1 MIGDVKNLA
10 ALSPSGPAGSLNTDM
25 QPAPFKYDFGK
36 MKSTDILAEEQKVI
50 PQLAQAQADLK
61 RAEMQYEQNLAGE
74 KAKATEKLASDV
86 RDKVTETQKKE
97 AEFPYPEFHP
107 TQENAQ
113 SLGELFS
120 LVSVVGLMLGSSG
133 KMASMNAL
141 GAMNGMLQG
150 WQKGRADLYKK
161 EKDIFDKEFQR
172 IKTIRESLR
181 KDLMDYMSL
190 VPYDKEA
197 AMYKAEEIARKAG
210 SSSII
215 SAYMNK
221 QQPEMALKILD
232 SAGKVIQHK
241 ETIDARAK
249 QEADKLDEL
258 RRHHK
263 KVEAHQSTVEKKADY
278 QYFVTNDN
286 QVLYI
291 NKRNPNDKGI
301 VADMEGNVRRLGAA
315 PPVEKLPKKGE
326 TAAKFI
332 GEVIGRKIDVAAA
345 EKLTGGIDF
354 MEKTDNLAKK
364 NISLGNVPGLSVNLA
379 DKFNGLLK
387 ANIPVDAS
395 GQQILTQEAIDNAW
409 QKAQESKDFASLSDK
424 SKVMAKAELD
434 TVMSYLQSKY
444 GNRAPVA
451 EFRAAQN
458 VISRRSA
465 SPTAFSEVMKDEKKA
480 AQDRLIAAGFTADD
494 IAKVKKRYEQERV
507 KMRSIE
513 SPSSTSNVP
522 AGVDPDTWSH
532 MTDEEKALW
541 QN

>member
-10 ALSPSGPAGSLNTDM
+10 ALSPSGPAGSLNADM

-36 MKSTDILAEEQKVI
+36 MKSTDVLAEEQKVI

-74 KAKATEKLASDV
+74 KAKATEKIASDV

-97 AEFPYPEFHP
+97 AEFPFPEFHP

-120 LVSVVGLMLGSSG
+120 LVSTVGLMLGSSG

-232 SAGKVIQHK
+232 SAGKVIRHK
-241 ETIDARAK
+241 EDMEAKARQHRETLQSQERLRQAALDQGKYQFFTTADGKVVAVDTKHPERQPVEVSGVSGDITKLGSGGKGSSAQVTSERVMQQDIGNAVFNLKDLKAIGEKEGKIPGGSVAFAGQFKGDISSYIKRYIETQTIEADPQTIDALMTNLAFDIASAQTGGRG
-249 QEADKLDEL
+249 QLSDT
-258 RRHHK
+258 
-263 KVEAHQSTVEKKADY
+263 KVKAVVSQMPLESQPESTKKARWRAV
-278 QYFVTNDN
+278 VTRVDEA
-286 QVLYI
+286 
-291 NKRNPNDKGI
+291 NKT
-301 VADMEGNVRRLGAA
+301 
-315 PPVEKLPKKGE
+315 LPENKKIE
-326 TAAKFI
+326 
-332 GEVIGRKIDVAAA
+332 
-345 EKLTGGIDF
+345 
-354 MEKTDNLAKK
+354 
-364 NISLGNVPGLSVNLA
+364 
-379 DKFNGLLK
+379 
-387 ANIPVDAS
+387 IP
-395 GQQILTQEAIDNAW
+395 
-409 QKAQESKDFASLSDK
+409 
-424 SKVMAKAELD
+424 
-434 TVMSYLQSKY
+434 
-444 GNRAPVA
+444 
-451 EFRAAQN
+451 
-458 VISRRSA
+458 
-465 SPTAFSEVMKDEKKA
+465 SEVKKYFGVGDEQSSAPSGPKEGDKTVSKSGKP
-480 AQDRLIAAGFTADD
+480 IIFTNG
-494 IAKVKKRYEQERV
+494 KWEYQ
-507 KMRSIE
+507 
-513 SPSSTSNVP
+513 
-522 AGVDPDTWSH
+522 
-532 MTDEEKALW
+532 
-541 QN
+541 